1 MLPLLAVGSV
11 KIEVWSILLVMVVV
25 SVGVVALLEV
35 EEAVSGKV
43 QLLL

>member
-11 KIEVWSILLVMVVV
+11 KMEVWSILLVMVVV
-25 SVGVVALLEV
+25 SVVALLEV